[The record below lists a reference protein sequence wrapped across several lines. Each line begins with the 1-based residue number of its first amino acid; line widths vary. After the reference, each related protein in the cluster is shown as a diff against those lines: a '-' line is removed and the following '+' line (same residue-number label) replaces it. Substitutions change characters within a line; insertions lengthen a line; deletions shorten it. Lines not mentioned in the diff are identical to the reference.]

1 MFPTPFENTLVIILI
16 AMNGTYDT
24 TMTRRYQLLVLV
36 FLVLTYSCI
45 AGCTS
50 TGNIYGNT
58 PSPVTTPKVSLNPLS
73 DSAILPVLTS
83 VPQVTA
89 SAFSGSNRTVIV
101 ELTAAKMAFD
111 QSSITVP
118 AGASVVVNFHNREA
132 PGSSQVT
139 GISHNFAVY
148 DSSSAKEKIFSGEII
163 TGGEDAT
170 YRFSAPAIP
179 GTYFFRC
186 DVHPSAMTGTFIVR

>member
-1 MFPTPFENTLVIILI
+1 
-16 AMNGTYDT
+16 
-24 TMTRRYQLLVLV
+24 
-36 FLVLTYSCI
+36 
-45 AGCTS
+45 
-50 TGNIYGNT
+50 
-58 PSPVTTPKVSLNPLS
+58 VTTPEVSLTPLS

-89 SAFSGSNRTVIV
+89 SAYSGSNRTVMV

-118 AGASVVVNFHNREA
+118 AGASVVVNFHNRET

-148 DSSSAKEKIFSGEII
+148 DSSAAKEKIFSGEII

-170 YRFSAPAIP
+170 YKFSAPAIP

>member
-1 MFPTPFENTLVIILI
+1 
-16 AMNGTYDT
+16 
-24 TMTRRYQLLVLV
+24 MTRRYPLFVFILLVLA
-36 FLVLTYSCI
+36 YSSI

-58 PSPVTTPKVSLNPLS
+58 PSPVTTPDISLTPLS
-73 DSAILPVLTS
+73 DSAILPAVTS
-83 VPQVTA
+83 VPEVTA
-89 SAFSGSNRTVIV
+89 SAFSGGNQTVTV

-111 QSSITVP
+111 QSAITVP

-148 DSSSAKEKIFSGEII
+148 DSSAAKTKIFSGEII

-186 DVHPSAMTGTFIVR
+186 DVHPSVMTGKFIVR